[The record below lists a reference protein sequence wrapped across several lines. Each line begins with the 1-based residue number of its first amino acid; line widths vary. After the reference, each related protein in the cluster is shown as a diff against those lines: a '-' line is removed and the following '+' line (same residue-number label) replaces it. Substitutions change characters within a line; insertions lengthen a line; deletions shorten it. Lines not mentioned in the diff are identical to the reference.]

1 MLENNRKYD
10 NEVQENYDIMI
21 RGMTLEEKARFVNG
35 ATFFG
40 SAAIKRLGLS
50 RMQLLDGG
58 TGMNFEQ
65 LFGDFYSQMEEETN
79 STNGMMGST
88 TLKNVIENYYH
99 PEKLNAEEMKVYK
112 EIKDKLDAQTCGE
125 YAPGCFPPGILLG
138 ATFNK
143 DVVHAVGEAL
153 GAEALL
159 FGVNILLGTPN
170 VNIHRDPLN
179 GRLFEGY
186 SEDPCLVTTLA
197 PELVKGVQKFDVAA
211 NVKHFAANNQ
221 ETNRVGINETI
232 SERALQEIYFP
243 GFKACVQEGKV
254 QTVMSAYNAINGVP
268 CTENHWLL
276 TDLLR
281 EEWGF
286 DGMVVSDW
294 GAVYHPVEALVAGND
309 LAMPGPIDGAPLVKA
324 VEEGRLEEKVLDR
337 AVKRIFE
344 VRDFTLWN
352 SFADEPQTTIGTETI
367 SFRSQEADMFNKE
380 ELYEATRKAAYDAA
394 VEGIVL
400 LKNENNTLPLQ
411 KDNVS
416 KLVIA
421 GSGAEQLLECGT
433 GSAGITTNRTSSLAQ
448 GLRKTFE
455 EQRVIVPEEH
465 GYNYFNEMYGKEIL
479 GKSDEF
485 GVKKNANL
493 DAKQKDDFRVKENT
507 NANAKTDVNADVKTD
522 PNHDMKTDVQLC
534 EISHV
539 VVVAKVSGMEGND
552 RNNLQL
558 NLQDDML
565 MTELKELKKK
575 HAFKV
580 TLVLNVCGPVE
591 TASYEEFTDAILVTF
606 LPGMEGGHALADL
619 MTGKESPSGKLPLT
633 FPKRYEDTPTYLN
646 FPGDGY
652 EVNYGEGIYVG
663 YRYYDTKKVE
673 PAYPFGFGLSYTT
686 FEIKDLKITN
696 ASTEV
701 DKIVQ
706 SEGAVVEEKSVKQH
720 VALQNIDAVSFC
732 DAIKVTVTVKNTGN
746 MEGSEVV
753 QIYISDVDSTLPKP
767 VKELKAFEKVHLQ
780 PGESRE
786 ITFILNQDQFASYDM
801 DYRMWIA
808 EEGYYDIIVA
818 TSSSEKDIVQSER
831 VYLVNQ
837 TPYSY
842 GLNSTVKVLYEEPQL
857 KESIKALWTV
867 KQWDWQIVESN
878 YQYTA
883 NRKLSEILP
892 EKCEENDKDISA
904 YIEAVEKVVKL

>member
-10 NEVQENYDIMI
+10 SEVQRIYNIIIND
-21 RGMTLEEKARFVNG
+21 MTLEEKARFVNG

-40 SAAIKRLGLS
+40 SAAIKRLALS

-88 TLKNVIENYYH
+88 TLTNVIENYYH
-99 PEKLNAEEMKVYK
+99 PEKLNDEEKKVYN
-112 EIKDKLDAQTCGE
+112 EIKEKLDSQTCGE

-143 DVVHAVGEAL
+143 DVVRAVGEAL

-159 FGVNILLGTPN
+159 FGVHILLGTPN

-186 SEDPCLVTTLA
+186 SEDPCLVSTLA

-254 QTVMSAYNAINGVP
+254 QTVMSAYNRINGVP
-268 CTENHWLL
+268 CTESHWLL
-276 TDLLR
+276 TELLR

-294 GAVYHPVEALVAGND
+294 GAVYHPVEAIIAGND
-309 LAMPGPIDGAPLVKA
+309 LAMPGPIDGTPLVKA
-324 VEEGRLEEKVLDR
+324 VEEGRLDEKLLNQ
-337 AVKRIFE
+337 AVKRILE
-344 VRDFTLWN
+344 VRDFALWN
-352 SFADEPQTTIGTETI
+352 SWADETQTTIGTQAI
-367 SFRSQEADMFNKE
+367 SFHSEEADMFNKD
-380 ELYEATRKAAYDAA
+380 ELYQATTKAAYDAA
-394 VEGIVL
+394 MEGIVL
-400 LKNENNTLPLQ
+400 LKNENNTFPLKKEQ
-411 KDNVS
+411 VS
-416 KLVIA
+416 KLVVV

-433 GSAGITTNRTSSLAQ
+433 GSAGITTNRTSCLSK
-448 GLRKTFE
+448 GLRDAFGEKN
-455 EQRVIVPEEH
+455 VLVPENN
-465 GYNYFNEMYGKEIL
+465 GYDYFNEMYSEEIL
-479 GKSDEF
+479 GRLTATET
-485 GVKKNANL
+485 L
-493 DAKQKDDFRVKENT
+493 
-507 NANAKTDVNADVKTD
+507 
-522 PNHDMKTDVQLC
+522 QLQD
-534 EISHV
+534 ISHV
-539 VVVAKVSGMEGND
+539 IVVAKVSGMEGND
-552 RNNLQL
+552 RNDLHL

-565 MTELKELKKK
+565 MTQLDELKKQHDMK
-575 HAFKV
+575 I
-580 TLVLNVCGPVE
+580 TLVLNVCGPIE
-591 TASYEEFTDAILVTF
+591 TAPYEEFTDAIFVTF

-619 MTGKESPSGKLPLT
+619 MLGKQSPSGKLPIT

-663 YRYYDTKKVE
+663 YRYYDKKKVQ
-673 PAYPFGFGLSYTT
+673 PAYPFGYGLSYTT
-686 FEIKDLKITN
+686 FKVMDLQVEAAGIDKKIRE
-696 ASTEV
+696 S
-701 DKIVQ
+701 
-706 SEGAVVEEKSVKQH
+706 SLSGVETVIFDEKLS
-720 VALQNIDAVSFC
+720 
-732 DAIKVTVTVKNTGN
+732 VTVTVKNIGDRA
-746 MEGSEVV
+746 GAEVL
-753 QIYISDVDSTLPKP
+753 QIYISDTDSTLPKP
-767 VKELKAFEKVHLQ
+767 VKELKAFEKVWLQ
-780 PGESRE
+780 PDETKE
-786 ITFILNQDQFASYDM
+786 VTFTLHKGQFASYDM
-801 DYRMWIA
+801 DYKEWIA
-808 EEGYYDIIVA
+808 EEGYYDIMVA
-818 TSSSEKDIVQSER
+818 TSSNEKDIVQSER

-857 KESIKALWTV
+857 KEYVKALWTA

-892 EKCEENDKDISA
+892 EECEEKD
-904 YIEAVEKVVKL
+904 EAIQAFIINVQRVIKL

>member
-10 NEVQENYDIMI
+10 SEVQKNYDIMI
-21 RGMTLEEKARFVNG
+21 RDMTLEEKARFVNG

-65 LFGDFYSQMEEETN
+65 LFGDFYSQMEEDTN

-112 EIKDKLDAQTCGE
+112 EIKDKLDAQTCGA

-153 GAEALL
+153 GAEARL

-186 SEDPCLVTTLA
+186 SEDPCLVATLA

-294 GAVYHPVEALVAGND
+294 GAVYHSVEALVAGND
-309 LAMPGPIDGAPLVKA
+309 LAMPGPIDGTPLVKA
-324 VEEGRLEEKVLDR
+324 VEEGRLDEKVLDQ
-337 AVKRIFE
+337 AVKRIME
-344 VRDFTLWN
+344 VRDFALWN
-352 SFADEPQTTIGTETI
+352 SFADETQTTIGTQTI
-367 SFRSQEADMFNKE
+367 CIRSEQADLFDKN
-380 ELYEATRKAAYDAA
+380 ELYEATKKAAYDAA

-400 LKNENNTLPLQ
+400 LKNESQTLPLQ
-411 KDNVS
+411 KDDVS
-416 KLVIA
+416 KVVIV
-421 GSGAEQLLECGT
+421 GSGAEQLLECGS

-448 GLRKTFE
+448 GLRETFG
-455 EQRVIVPEEH
+455 EQKIIVPKDN
-465 GYNYFNEMYGKEIL
+465 GYDYFNDMYSKEIL
-479 GKSDEF
+479 GKVQKLDTKQKETSDMKEDWHSDE
-485 GVKKNANL
+485 
-493 DAKQKDDFRVKENT
+493 KQN
-507 NANAKTDVNADVKTD
+507 VNS
-522 PNHDMKTDVQLC
+522 DVQL
-534 EISHV
+534 EGISHV

-552 RNNLQL
+552 RNDLQL

-575 HAFKV
+575 QSFKV
-580 TLVLNVCGPVE
+580 ILVLNVCGPVDV
-591 TASYEEFTDAILVTF
+591 TPYEEFTEAIMVCF

-619 MTGKESPSGKLPLT
+619 VTGKQSPSGKLPLT
-633 FPKRYEDTPTYLN
+633 FPKRYEDTPTFLN

-663 YRYYDTKKVE
+663 YRYYDKKKVE

-686 FEIKDLKITN
+686 FEIKDLKITD
-696 ASTEV
+696 ASTGV
-701 DKIVQ
+701 DNHVQ
-706 SEGAVVEEKSVKQH
+706 LEGAGEEEKLAKQH
-720 VALQNIDAVSFC
+720 LTLQNIDAVTFR
-732 DAIKVTVTVKNTGN
+732 DAIKVIVTVRNTGD

-753 QIYISDVDSTLPKP
+753 QIYISDIDSTLPKP
-767 VKELKAFEKVHLQ
+767 VKELKTFEKVHLQ
-780 PGESRE
+780 PGESKE
-786 ITFILNQDQFASYDM
+786 VTFILNKEQFASYDM

-818 TSSSEKDIVQSER
+818 TSSSERDIVQSER
-831 VYLVNQ
+831 VYLVNK

-842 GLNSTVKVLYEEPQL
+842 GLNSTIKVLYEEPQL
-857 KESIKALWTV
+857 KESLRVLWTT

-892 EKCEENDKDISA
+892 EECEENDRDILA
-904 YIEAVEKVVKL
+904 YMEAAEKVVKL